1 MVFTIYNMGFFR
13 NFLKGASLTTALFIF
28 QACYGTPEWLHDV
41 DVSFR
46 VVSAEDGKPI
56 GDVGV
61 YTRVYKSDN
70 LDWNLCGYTNESGI
84 ANVMAGVM
92 EGQSPE
98 FRFES
103 GDGAYAVKDTVIAQW
118 RQRDILIRLQK
129 AE

>member
-1 MVFTIYNMGFFR
+1 MGFFR

-28 QACYGTPEWLHDV
+28 QACYGTREGLYDL

-56 GDVGV
+56 RDVGV